1 MQSQPEGLCCLQK
14 TDAKEVL
21 GARLQVWHMGK
32 TGSIL
37 FVLLSKSTRGVLLMC
52 FLP

>member
-14 TDAKEVL
+14 TDAEDVL
-21 GARLQVWHMGK
+21 GARLHVWHMGK

-37 FVLLSKSTRGVLLMC
+37 FMLL
-52 FLP
+52 F